1 MKFLTDTFTDADE
14 TLLEDHEVEF
24 GGWSIHSEVTGD
36 YGLAIVGNA
45 LGLPPDTSPT
55 SATVSRFYYGG
66 DPTGSEHDVYGSFI
80 VPSGTLDGAGIVL
93 AGRVDSVDAT
103 WYAVELTVATTG
115 FASITLYKKIAG
127 TRTDLGTYSD
137 AFFIAGD
144 GHTLLLRLWNK
155 NKSVYL
161 DGTEVIRSTDNTITD
176 TGQVGVQGLGSVLP
190 LAEIYAD
197 WYENASLNDTFTDT
211 DGVLLE
217 NHLADSGHTWDPVL
231 GMSVKTNAA
240 IGYDGYATSSW
251 IPPGPEYDV
260 NAVVIPLLSGS
271 VDEKVSVTARDL
283 GVTYYEMEIVT
294 GVTECPVYVPPPEQ
308 PPECPTPVAPTLPP
322 KQPTPPPEQPPPEQP
337 TPPPEQPPPI
347 TYPRYIGRVYHYSP
361 PSPFQYFCEK
371 WEIYPGGVYEY
382 RNCII
387 VASTAIADGVPYSP
401 VNT

>member
-14 TLLEDHEVEF
+14 TLLENHAGEF
-24 GGWSIHSEVTGD
+24 GDWYIHPEITGD

-55 SATVSRFYYGG
+55 SATVSSFYYGG
-66 DPTGSEHDVYGSFI
+66 DPTGAEYDVYGSFI

-93 AGRVDSVDAT
+93 AGRVDFADAT
-103 WYAVELTVATTG
+103 WYAIELTVATTG
-115 FASITLYKKIAG
+115 FASITLYKNIAG

-137 AFFIAGD
+137 AYFIGGD

-161 DGTEVIRSTDNTITD
+161 DGTEVIRSTDNAITD

-197 WYENASLNDTFTDT
+197 WYENAALNDTFTDT

-217 NHLADSGHTWDPVL
+217 NHLADSGHTWDAL

-240 IGYDGYATSSW
+240 IGYDGYAYSSW

-260 NAVVIPLLSGS
+260 NAVVIPLLGGS

-283 GVTYYEMEIVT
+283 GVMYYEMEIVT
-294 GVTECPVYVPPPEQ
+294 GVTECPVYVPPPEE
-308 PPECPTPVAPTLPP
+308 PPECPAPPA
-322 KQPTPPPEQPPPEQP
+322 PTPPPAQPPPPPEE
-337 TPPPEQPPPI
+337 PPPVPPPPA
-347 TYPRYIGRVYHYSP
+347 TEYPIFIGYEYRSQLGRLYY
-361 PSPFQYFCEK
+361 CEK
-371 WEIYPGGVYEY
+371 WEEYPGGVYSY
-382 RNCII
+382 RNCIP
-387 VASTAIADGVPYSP
+387 AP
-401 VNT
+401 VIPAPVG